1 MAFSQYFA
9 NEILTWIKGASFP
22 TALSNV
28 YVSIHTGDP
37 GTAGTSSDVTLTVT
51 GSSNRTAISA
61 SAFTGVTGA
70 SPSGFEIKN
79 TNTVQVTTNAQ
90 NGTQQ
95 TLSHFGL
102 WDSQTA
108 GNFIASGALTSNVDV
123 QSGDTVQ
130 FNASALGIKV
140 V

>member
-9 NEILTWIKGASFP
+9 TEILTWIKGSSFP

-37 GTAGTSSDVTLTVT
+37 GTAGTSNDVTLTVT

-79 TNTVQVTTNAQ
+79 TNTVQITVNAQ

-102 WDSQTA
+102 WDAQTS
-108 GNFIASGALTSNVDV
+108 GNFIASGALTANVDV

-130 FNASALGIKV
+130 FNANALAIKV

>member
-9 NEILTWIKGASFP
+9 TEILTWIKGSSFP

-37 GTAGTSSDVTLTVT
+37 GTAGTSNDVTLTVT

-70 SPSGFEIKN
+70 SPNGFEIKN
-79 TNTVQVTTNAQ
+79 TNTVQITTNAQ

-102 WDSQTA
+102 WDAQTS
-108 GNFIASGALTSNVDV
+108 GNFIASGALTANVDV

-130 FNASALGIKV
+130 FNANALAIKV

>member
-9 NEILTWIKGASFP
+9 TEILTWIKGSSFP

-37 GTAGTSSDVTLTVT
+37 GTAGTSNDVTLTVT

-79 TNTVQVTTNAQ
+79 TNTVQITTNAQ

-102 WDSQTA
+102 WDSQTS
-108 GNFIASGALTSNVDV
+108 GNFIASGALTANVDV

-130 FNASALGIKV
+130 FNANALAIKV

>member
-37 GTAGTSSDVTLTVT
+37 GTAGTSNDVTLTVT
-51 GSSNRTAISA
+51 GSANRTAISA

-79 TNTVQVTTNAQ
+79 TNTVQITTNAQ
-90 NGTQQ
+90 NSTQQ
-95 TLSHFGL
+95 TLTHFGL
-102 WDSQTA
+102 WDSQTS
-108 GNFIASGALTSNVDV
+108 GNFIASGALTSSVDI

-130 FNASALGIKV
+130 FNGNALGIKV

>member
-1 MAFSQYFA
+1 MAFSQYFGQK
-9 NEILTWIKGASFP
+9 ILNWIKGSSFP
-22 TALSNV
+22 TQLSNV

-51 GSSNRTAISA
+51 GSANRTAISS

-79 TNTVQVTTNAQ
+79 TNTVQITTNAQ

-95 TLSHFGL
+95 TLTHFGL
-102 WDSQTA
+102 WDAQTS
-108 GNFIASGALTSNVDV
+108 GNFIASGALTTSVDI

-130 FNASALGIKV
+130 FNGNALGIKV

>member
-9 NEILTWIKGASFP
+9 NEILTWIKGSSFP

-37 GTAGTSSDVTLTVT
+37 GTAGTSNDVTLTVT
-51 GSSNRTAISA
+51 GSSNRTAISS

-79 TNTVQVTTNAQ
+79 TNTVQITTNAQ

-95 TLSHFGL
+95 TLTHFGL
-102 WDSQTA
+102 WDAQTS
-108 GNFIASGALTSNVDV
+108 GNFIASGALTTSVDI

-130 FNASALGIKV
+130 FNGNALGIKV

>member
-1 MAFSQYFA
+1 MACSLYFGQK
-9 NEILTWIKGASFP
+9 ILNWIKGSSFP
-22 TALSNV
+22 TQLSNV

-51 GSSNRTAISA
+51 GSSNRTAISS

-79 TNTVQVTTNAQ
+79 TNTVQITPNAQ

-95 TLSHFGL
+95 TLKHFGL
-102 WDSQTA
+102 WDAQTS
-108 GNFIASGALTSNVDV
+108 GNFIASGALTTSVDV

-130 FNASALGIKV
+130 FNGNALGIKV

>member
-37 GTAGTSSDVTLTVT
+37 GTAGTSNDVTLTVT
-51 GSSNRTAISA
+51 GSANRTAISA

-79 TNTVQVTTNAQ
+79 TNTVQITTNAQ
-90 NGTQQ
+90 NSTQQ
-95 TLSHFGL
+95 TLTHFGL
-102 WDSQTA
+102 WDAQTS
-108 GNFIASGALTSNVDV
+108 GNFIASGALTSSVDI

-130 FNASALGIKV
+130 FNGNALGIKV

>member
-9 NEILTWIKGASFP
+9 TEILTWIKGSSFP

-37 GTAGTSSDVTLTVT
+37 GTAGTSNDVTLTIT

-79 TNTVQVTTNAQ
+79 TNTVQITTNAQ

-102 WDSQTA
+102 WDAQTS
-108 GNFIASGALTSNVDV
+108 GNFIASGALTANVDV

-130 FNASALGIKV
+130 FNANALAIKV

>member
-9 NEILTWIKGASFP
+9 NEILTWIKGSSFP

-37 GTAGTSSDVTLTVT
+37 GTAGTSNDVTLTVT
-51 GSSNRTAISA
+51 GLANRTAISA

-79 TNTVQVTTNAQ
+79 TNTVQITTNAQ
-90 NGTQQ
+90 NSTQQ
-95 TLSHFGL
+95 TLTHFGL
-102 WDSQTA
+102 WDSQTS
-108 GNFIASGALTSNVDV
+108 GNFIASGALTSSVDI

-130 FNASALGIKV
+130 FNGNALGIKV

>member
-9 NEILTWIKGASFP
+9 TEILTWIKGSSFP

-37 GTAGTSSDVTLTVT
+37 GTAGTSNDVTLTVT

-79 TNTVQVTTNAQ
+79 TNTVQITTNAQ

-102 WDSQTA
+102 WDAQTS
-108 GNFIASGALTSNVDV
+108 GNFIASGALTANVDV

-130 FNASALGIKV
+130 FNANALAIKV

>member
-9 NEILTWIKGASFP
+9 NEILTWIKGSSFP

-37 GTAGTSSDVTLTVT
+37 GTAGTSNDVTLTVT

-79 TNTVQVTTNAQ
+79 TNTVQITTNAQ

-95 TLSHFGL
+95 TLTHFGL
-102 WDSQTA
+102 WDSQTS
-108 GNFIASGALTSNVDV
+108 GNFIASGALTASVDV

-130 FNASALGIKV
+130 FNSNALAIKV

>member
-9 NEILTWIKGASFP
+9 TEILTWIKGSSFP

-37 GTAGTSSDVTLTVT
+37 GTAGTSNDVTLTVT

-70 SPSGFEIKN
+70 SPNGFEIKN
-79 TNTVQVTTNAQ
+79 TNTVQITVNAQ

-102 WDSQTA
+102 WDAQTS
-108 GNFIASGALTSNVDV
+108 GNFIASGALTANVDV

-130 FNASALGIKV
+130 FNANALAIKV

>member
-9 NEILTWIKGASFP
+9 NEILTWIKGSSFP

-37 GTAGTSSDVTLTVT
+37 GTAGTSNDVTLTVT

-79 TNTVQVTTNAQ
+79 TNTVQITTNAQ

-102 WDSQTA
+102 WDAQTS
-108 GNFIASGALTSNVDV
+108 GNFIASGALTANVDV

-130 FNASALGIKV
+130 FNANALAIKV

>member
-9 NEILTWIKGASFP
+9 NEILTWIKGSSFP

-37 GTAGTSSDVTLTVT
+37 GTAGTSNDVTLTVT

-79 TNTVQVTTNAQ
+79 TNTVQITTNAQ

-102 WDSQTA
+102 WDAQTS
-108 GNFIASGALTSNVDV
+108 GNFIASGALTANVDV

-130 FNASALGIKV
+130 FNSNALAIKV

>member
-9 NEILTWIKGASFP
+9 NEILTWIKGSSFP

-37 GTAGTSSDVTLTVT
+37 GTAGTSNDVTLTVT

-79 TNTVQVTTNAQ
+79 TNTVQITTNAQ

-95 TLSHFGL
+95 TLTHFGL
-102 WDSQTA
+102 WDSQTS
-108 GNFIASGALTSNVDV
+108 GNFIASGALTSSVDV

-130 FNASALGIKV
+130 FNSNALAIKV

>member
-9 NEILTWIKGASFP
+9 NEILTWIKGSSFP

-37 GTAGTSSDVTLTVT
+37 GTAGTSNDVTLTVT

-79 TNTVQVTTNAQ
+79 TNTVQITTNAQ
-90 NGTQQ
+90 NSTQQ
-95 TLSHFGL
+95 TLTHFGL
-102 WDSQTA
+102 WDSQTS
-108 GNFIASGALTSNVDV
+108 GNFIASGALTSSVDI

-130 FNASALGIKV
+130 FNGNALGIKV

>member
-1 MAFSQYFA
+1 MAFSQYFGQK
-9 NEILTWIKGASFP
+9 ILNWIKGSSFP
-22 TALSNV
+22 TQLSNV

-51 GSSNRTAISA
+51 GNANRTAINS

-79 TNTVQVTTNAQ
+79 TNTVQITPNAQ

-95 TLSHFGL
+95 TLTHCG
-102 WDSQTA
+102 
-108 GNFIASGALTSNVDV
+108 
-123 QSGDTVQ
+123 
-130 FNASALGIKV
+130 
-140 V
+140 

>member
-9 NEILTWIKGASFP
+9 NEILTWIKGSSFP

-37 GTAGTSSDVTLTVT
+37 GTAGTSNDVTLTVT
-51 GSSNRTAISA
+51 GSSNRTAISS

-79 TNTVQVTTNAQ
+79 TNTVHITTNAQ

-95 TLSHFGL
+95 TLTHFGL
-102 WDSQTA
+102 WDAQTS
-108 GNFIASGALTSNVDV
+108 GNFIASGALTTSVDI

-130 FNASALGIKV
+130 FNGNALGIKV